1 MAKTYDYLF
10 KLLLI
15 GDSGVGKTCV
25 LFRFSEDAFNSTFIS
40 TIGASCGGYFGV
52 FCVFTLRIDF
62 KIRTIELDGK
72 KIKLQI
78 WDTAGQ
84 ERFRTITTAYYRGA
98 MGIMLVYDIT
108 NEKSFDNIKNW
119 IRNIEEHASS
129 DVEKMVLGNK
139 CDINDKRQVSKDRGE
154 KLALEFGI
162 KFMETSAKANINVE
176 NAFLTLA
183 RDIKSKMDT
192 KMEGN
197 APQGSSHGVK
207 ISEPQKKTSFFR
219 CSLL

>member
-1 MAKTYDYLF
+1 MGFKYQRFNVSSTYYVSDFGSLRIHRNHRLAPANWGCCHIW
-10 KLLLI
+10 K
-15 GDSGVGKTCV
+15 
-25 LFRFSEDAFNSTFIS
+25 NTFPFE
-40 TIGASCGGYFGV
+40 G
-52 FCVFTLRIDF
+52 IDF

-154 KLALEFGI
+154 KLALEYGI